1 MAKLALELA
10 PEPSVPARFLRTVPA
25 WGALAGLMLLAQGPA
40 LLASRWSPAT
50 VALVHVFTLGV
61 LGNAMFGSLLQFLPV
76 AAGVRVRGGA
86 GFARALHAALNLGT
100 LALVAGLAW
109 PLPLLRVL
117 GSGLLLLA
125 FLMLAGAALP
135 NLLGRVAGSLLHAG
149 IAVSLVG
156 GLVTAALG
164 GLLVAALAGRVVL
177 PLEDWTNLHAAI
189 GLLAWVGALLASVG
203 RVVMPMFQ
211 GTPAAPAG
219 AQSALLSAVAIGLPL
234 AGGVLLASGD
244 ALALRALLALAAVAV
259 ALGGLWLQSRS
270 RKPMSAALPRGWRLG
285 FIALAASAAVAMA
298 TGDARLA
305 GALAIGVAL
314 PLLVMAMLVEIS
326 AFLGWI
332 ALHRRCG
339 RGLQLPGVHTLL
351 PPRHR
356 QQLFLGFAA
365 SALTLPAAVAWPSW
379 PTAVVAGLALVF
391 AHLQLALAQRHI
403 AREVAAFAAA
413 HPPGPN
419 PPREPAH
426 AS

>member
-1 MAKLALELA
+1 MARLALELA

-61 LGNAMFGSLLQFLPV
+61 LGNAMFGSLLQFLPA

-109 PLPLLRVL
+109 PLPLLREL

-135 NLLGRVAGSLLHAG
+135 NLLRRVAGSLLHAG
-149 IAVSLVG
+149 IALSLFG
-156 GLVTAALG
+156 GLATAALG
-164 GLLVAALAGRVVL
+164 GLLVAALAGRVAI

-219 AQSALLSAVAIGLPL
+219 AQSALLAAVALGLPL

-285 FIALAASAAVAMA
+285 FVALAASAAVAMA

-305 GALAIGVAL
+305 GALAIGAAL

-339 RGLQLPGVHTLL
+339 RGVQLPGVHTLL
-351 PPRHR
+351 PPPHR
-356 QQLFLGFAA
+356 QRLLLGFAA

-379 PTAVVAGLALVF
+379 PMAVAAGLALVF
-391 AHLQLALAQRHI
+391 AHLLLALAQRHI
-403 AREVAAFAAA
+403 ARAVAAFAAA
-413 HPPGPN
+413 HPPGPP

-426 AS
+426 AT